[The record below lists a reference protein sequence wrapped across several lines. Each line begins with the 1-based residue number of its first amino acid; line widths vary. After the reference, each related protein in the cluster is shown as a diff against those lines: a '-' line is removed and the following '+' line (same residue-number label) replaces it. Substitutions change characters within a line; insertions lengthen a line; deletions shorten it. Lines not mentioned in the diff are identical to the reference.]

1 MAACQATRK
10 QFVAK
15 TPSGSKAD
23 PRFADIHVAN
33 SIPMYVR
40 SPVAKQR
47 KNLKEAEVCYGT
59 GVKTDEARTVT
70 HTFDNTAH
78 KGSISGPSGSQS
90 TTNKKQIFWTTTNK

>member
-1 MAACQATRK
+1 MAAYQATRK

-23 PRFADIHVAN
+23 PRFSDIHVAN

-59 GVKTDEARTVT
+59 NAVKTDEAQTVT
-70 HTFDNTAH
+70 HTFDNR
-78 KGSISGPSGSQS
+78 GSLSGPSGSQT